1 MLSEVEIRAIA
12 KTIVDKAKRTAKV
25 DQGSLKRSIAY
36 TYVRNEV
43 IFRELYYG
51 QWNDNSQLEEYAT
64 QLMPNGV
71 KWKIIYT
78 ILGGDTY
85 EVGKTRQGRTTQK
98 KAVAT
103 ALRNSSKNIKN
114 LIALLRSNRKKDE
127 ESDKK

>member
-12 KTIVDKAKRTAKV
+12 KTIVDKAKKTAHV

-51 QWNDNSQLEEYAT
+51 QWNDNSKLEEYANE
-64 QLMPNGV
+64 LMPNGV

-78 ILGGDTY
+78 KLGGEEY
-85 EVGKTRQGRTTQK
+85 EVGRTRQGRTTQK

-103 ALRNSSKNIKN
+103 ALRSSSNNIKK
-114 LIALLRSNRKKDE
+114 LIALVRANRKKDE
-127 ESDKK
+127 GKDKA

>member
-114 LIALLRSNRKKDE
+114 LIALVRANRKKDE
-127 ESDKK
+127 ESDKT

>member
-1 MLSEVEIRAIA
+1 MLAEVEIRAIA

-64 QLMPNGV
+64 QLIPNGV

-114 LIALLRSNRKKDE
+114 LIALVRANRKKDE
-127 ESDKK
+127 ESDKT